1 MARETPFFIALPVN
15 LEGSSPQ
22 CSAIRSLAAQ
32 VRAGLDEDAVTREAI
47 RFLDF
52 VAEGKGEEAGVTDWQ
67 DKMDALAADRLQE
80 MRDKAEREDSPLRR
94 AIVTAWAL
102 YEGYKVEA
110 TVWWPECECIEA
122 WNWEGPDGEELGGEM
137 GDHDE
142 PPALPDDLF
151 ARLNSE
157 CRWDQSVL
165 EKPSA
170 EVRKILDELAILD
183 VSFRSK
189 VVKPREQHH
198 ERLALLWAAHDAIR
212 AVIRYDGASA

>member
-1 MARETPFFIALPVN
+1 M
-15 LEGSSPQ
+15 
-22 CSAIRSLAAQ
+22 
-32 VRAGLDEDAVTREAI
+32 
-47 RFLDF
+47 
-52 VAEGKGEEAGVTDWQ
+52 
-67 DKMDALAADRLQE
+67 
-80 MRDKAEREDSPLRR
+80 
-94 AIVTAWAL
+94 
-102 YEGYKVEA
+102 
-110 TVWWPECECIEA
+110 
-122 WNWEGPDGEELGGEM
+122 
-137 GDHDE
+137 
-142 PPALPDDLF
+142 PDDLF